1 MGAERVAVVGVGQT
15 KYTAVRGDVSLPGL
29 LREATFRALEDAQ
42 MTLADIDAIV
52 IGKAPDFFEG
62 IMVPEYSLVE
72 ALGAVGKPIFRVHT
86 AGSVSGSTAIV
97 ASGLIESGVHERV
110 LTIGWEMQSCS
121 EAMWALSFNMPFQ
134 QQLVAGAG
142 GYFAPYIR
150 QYIARSNAPDDTG
163 VLVALKD
170 RQNALKNPYAHLHE
184 HDISYESVKE
194 SLMLWDP
201 ISYSETCPSSD
212 GAIALVLTNEAGGDA
227 AAAEG
232 RPPAWVHGTSFRSE
246 PAMAA
251 GRDQVSPQAGKDC
264 AADVFRQAGITNPR
278 EQIDVVEMYV
288 PFSWYEP
295 MWLENLGFAEEGTG
309 WQLTHDGVTAMDG
322 DLPVNCSGGVLSTNP
337 IGASG
342 MIRFGEAALQVRG
355 MAGEHQIDGA
365 RTALG
370 HAYGGAA
377 QFYAM
382 WVVGADK
389 P

>member
-1 MGAERVAVVGVGQT
+1 MSAERVAVVGVGQT

-29 LREATFRALEDAQ
+29 LREAAFRALEDAN
-42 MTLADIDAIV
+42 MTFADIDAFV

-62 IMVPEYSLVE
+62 IMVPEHTLVE
-72 ALGAVGKPIFRVHT
+72 ALGAIGKPVLRVHT

-97 ASGLIESGVHERV
+97 ASSLIESRVHERV

-121 EAMWALSFNMPFQ
+121 EAMWALSFSVPFQ

-150 QYIARSNAPDDTG
+150 QYIERSKAPDDTG

-170 RQNALKNPYAHLHE
+170 RLNALKNPYAHLHE
-184 HDISYESVKE
+184 HDITYDSVKE

-201 ISYSETCPSSD
+201 IRYSETCPSSD
-212 GAIALVLTNEAGGDA
+212 GAIALVLTNEKGGDA

-232 RPPAWVHGTSFRSE
+232 RPPAWVHGTAFRSE

-251 GRDQVSPQAGKDC
+251 GRDQVSPQASKDC
-264 AADVFRQAGITNPR
+264 AAAVYRQAGITDPR
-278 EQIDVVEMYV
+278 REIDVAEIYV

-295 MWLENLGFAEEGTG
+295 MWLENLGFAEEGEG
-309 WQLTHDGVTAMDG
+309 WKLTHDGVTAMDG

-382 WVVGADK
+382 WVVGSDK

>member
-62 IMVPEYSLVE
+62 IMVPEYSFVE

-184 HDISYESVKE
+184 HDISYESVKD

-201 ISYSETCPSSD
+201 IRYSETCPSSD
-212 GAIALVLTNEAGGDA
+212 GAIALILTNEAGGDA
-227 AAAEG
+227 ASAEG
-232 RPPAWVHGTSFRSE
+232 RSWNLVPLRTSHGRRS
-246 PAMAA
+246 
-251 GRDQVSPQAGKDC
+251 GS
-264 AADVFRQAGITNPR
+264 
-278 EQIDVVEMYV
+278 
-288 PFSWYEP
+288 
-295 MWLENLGFAEEGTG
+295 GFASG
-309 WQLTHDGVTAMDG
+309 WQGLRRRRLPPSGNHQPARADRRSRDVCSVLLVRAHVARELGLCRGRHWLATH
-322 DLPVNCSGGVLSTNP
+322 P
-337 IGASG
+337 
-342 MIRFGEAALQVRG
+342 
-355 MAGEHQIDGA
+355 
-365 RTALG
+365 
-370 HAYGGAA
+370 
-377 QFYAM
+377 
-382 WVVGADK
+382 
-389 P
+389 